1 MGATFDSRLA
11 DIAALLDAGP
21 GIDETLAVLD
31 LLESP
36 PVSRFVLEEGKLYSE
51 TLPKGLDPP
60 FTEAQR
66 HLHFLWDYFDRLP
79 LSLMVPFSI
88 PLRRLLAERLFKAC
102 GMAFICEENVR
113 FNFGQFLEAGDN
125 VFFNRGCFLDTK
137 GGIRLGDSV
146 ALAEDVRIFT
156 HGHNEASHIE
166 RTYDPVTIGSYAK
179 VFAGAT
185 ILPGV
190 TIGEQAIVASG
201 ALVTRDVP
209 PGAVAAGIP
218 AKVIRQRHTDG
229 RSPEDLDH
237 IWLF

>member
-1 MGATFDSRLA
+1 MGATFDSRLS
-11 DIAALLDAGP
+11 DIAGLLDAGP

-36 PVSRFVLEEGKLYSE
+36 PVPRFVLEEGRLYSE
-51 TLPKGLDPP
+51 TLPKGTNPP
-60 FTEAQR
+60 FTQAQR
-66 HLHFLWDYFDRLP
+66 HLHFLWDCFDKLP

-88 PLRRLLAERLFKAC
+88 PFRRLVAERLFGTC
-102 GMAFICEENVR
+102 GMAFICEDSVR
-113 FNFGQFLEAGDN
+113 FNFGQFLEVGDN

-137 GGIRLGDSV
+137 GGVRLGDSV

-156 HGHNEASHIE
+156 HGHDEASHIE
-166 RTYDPVTIGSYAK
+166 RTYEPVTIGSYAK

-190 TIGEQAIVASG
+190 TIGEQALVASG
-201 ALVTRDVP
+201 ALVTHDVP
-209 PGAVAAGIP
+209 PGTVAAGIP
-218 AKVIRQRHTDG
+218 AKVIRQRRSDG
-229 RSPEDLDH
+229 RPPEDLDH